1 MFRGNLE
8 LFWRTLSFPLL
19 AAIQH
24 EANVQNQVF
33 HDVNVI
39 GTKNLL
45 DAYSYSRAQRFV
57 HGSTISVYGN
67 LEPGEAVNKDIPAND
82 VALASPRKQKNTV
95 LKMLSR

>member
-1 MFRGNLE
+1 MPNK
-8 LFWRTLSFPLL
+8 
-19 AAIQH
+19 
-24 EANVQNQVF
+24 VF

-45 DAYSYSRAQRFV
+45 DAYSYCRAQRFV

-67 LEPGEAVNKDIPAND
+67 LVLGEAVNKDTPTND
-82 VALASPRKQKNTV
+82 VALASPPKQKKAG